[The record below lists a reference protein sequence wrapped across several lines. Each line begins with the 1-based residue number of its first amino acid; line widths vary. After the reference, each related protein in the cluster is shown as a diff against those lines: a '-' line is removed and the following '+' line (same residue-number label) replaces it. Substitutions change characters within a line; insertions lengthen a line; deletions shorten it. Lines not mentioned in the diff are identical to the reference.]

1 MIEILQELNEKDYK
15 DIFTGFAIDNLK
27 KSATFYS
34 SIVFLRK
41 VINTYPLDSQIK
53 FKPTS
58 TVITVQIV
66 LAEIM
71 KKYDIFDLILQNL
84 SSYLKQSHEIKH
96 KMLQTVPA
104 DKIS

>member
-1 MIEILQELNEKDYK
+1 M
-15 DIFTGFAIDNLK
+15 
-27 KSATFYS
+27 
-34 SIVFLRK
+34 RK

-66 LAEIM
+66 LAEII

-84 SSYLKQSHEIKH
+84 SSYLKQSHDIKQRLIH
-96 KMLQTVPA
+96 TIPA